1 LFCFREFIY
10 EILKALIEF
19 QNINEAI
26 DMVQFFRNISEHSL
40 LKNVE
45 AAHSSYQHL
54 TIDNN
59 RAGATEKTIQLGK
72 QLKDT
77 TKVGG
82 ECCVI
87 RAIITNIAYPICID
101 ALYQVFS
108 KYGNVLKIVLIQK
121 SKIYFFDL

>member
-1 LFCFREFIY
+1 
-10 EILKALIEF
+10 
-19 QNINEAI
+19 
-26 DMVQFFRNISEHSL
+26 MVQHFRNISEHSL

-72 QLKDT
+72 QLKES
-77 TKVGG
+77 TKLGG
-82 ECCVI
+82 ERCVI
-87 RAIITNIAYPICID
+87 KAAITSIAYPVCID

-108 KYGNVLKIVLIQK
+108 KYGHVLKIVLIQK
-121 SKIYFFDL
+121 SKKNILS

>member
-1 LFCFREFIY
+1 
-10 EILKALIEF
+10 
-19 QNINEAI
+19 
-26 DMVQFFRNISEHSL
+26 MVQHFRSISEHSL

-72 QLKDT
+72 QLKES

-87 RAIITNIAYPICID
+87 KATITNIAYPVCID

-108 KYGNVLKIVLIQK
+108 KYGHVLKIVLIQK
-121 SKIYFFDL
+121 STKNAQIIVSFKTYYF